1 MSLRQRLRPLIIRAG
16 RRVLGEPGW
25 PPHAMSMPEI
35 TPYTPKAVK
44 GSGKRLNL
52 IVPSINQAHYFGG
65 IHTAVQLYT
74 ELCAHF
80 PRSRVILCDVPPEEG
95 AAARLP
101 GHALARADQPATAA
115 REVVAYSDR
124 YQKELAVEPGDLWL
138 ATAWW
143 TAYAAQRLQAWQQQ
157 HCGAHGDLLY
167 LVQDFEPGFYPWSS
181 HHVAALSTYR
191 PQQDLA
197 IFNTGLLAEYF
208 DRQGLSFQRRAVFE
222 PTLNHGL
229 RPGLPK
235 AASGSARE
243 RRIVIYGRPS
253 TPRNAFE
260 LICEALR
267 LWRWRFPA
275 AAGWTVV
282 SPGEVSQD
290 LDIGGVQVRGLGK
303 LAIDAYADLLAT
315 SSVGLS
321 LMVSPHPS
329 YPPLEMAAFGMRVV
343 TNSYANKD
351 LSRTS
356 PNIRSVAPTPEDI
369 ADALT
374 RCCTEAEQG
383 GMQPMQVV
391 QAGSPFLD
399 GGSFGQLAQSVARQI
414 EAEAAS
420 FPLR

>member
-1 MSLRQRLRPLIIRAG
+1 MSLRQRLRPWFIRAG
-16 RRVLGEPGW
+16 RRMLGEPGW
-25 PPHAMSMPEI
+25 PPYAMSMPET
-35 TPYTPKAVK
+35 TPYTPKRVE
-44 GSGKRLNL
+44 GSGARLNL

-65 IHTAVQLYT
+65 IHTAVQFYM

-95 AAARLP
+95 ATGRLP
-101 GHALARADQPATAA
+101 GHAHARADQPATTA

-138 ATAWW
+138 TTAWW
-143 TAYAAQRLQAWQQQ
+143 TAYAAQRLQAWQAE
-157 HCGAHGDLLY
+157 HCGAQGDLVY
-167 LVQDFEPGFYPWSS
+167 LIQDFEPGFYPWSS
-181 HHVAALSTYR
+181 HHVSALSTYR

-208 DRQGLSFQRRAVFE
+208 DRQGLSFQRRAAFE
-222 PTLNHGL
+222 PTLNQGL
-229 RPGLPK
+229 RPGLTK
-235 AASGSARE
+235 AATGGARE

-260 LICEALR
+260 LVCEALR

-275 AAGWTVV
+275 AADWTVV
-282 SPGEVSQD
+282 SPGEVAQD

-303 LAIDAYADLLAT
+303 LAIGAYADLLAT

-343 TNSYANKD
+343 TNAYANKD
-351 LSRTS
+351 LSRAS
-356 PNIRSVAPTPEDI
+356 PNICSVAPTPEAI
-369 ADALT
+369 ADALV
-374 RCCTEAEQG
+374 RCCTEAEQS
-383 GMQPMQVV
+383 GMRALQVV
-391 QAGSPFLD
+391 ENGSAFLD
-399 GGSFGQLAQSVARQI
+399 EGGFTQLAANVAGLIR
-414 EAEAAS
+414 
-420 FPLR
+420 